1 MKREWKSFVTQKELN
16 EIAVIAVRISDNVL
30 DEEDWPVHILRFRE
44 DGVCIRQT
52 VENEGA
58 YIMHNFV
65 DQNLHELVKWSNRDL
80 TDHYVEMLNE
90 LCIFMYF

>member
-1 MKREWKSFVTQKELN
+1 MKREWESFVTQKELN
-16 EIAVIAVRISDNVL
+16 EVAVIAARISDNVL
-30 DEEDWPVHILRFRE
+30 DEEDWPVHVLRFRE

-65 DQNLHELVKWSNRDL
+65 DQNLHKLVEWSNYDL
-80 TDHYVEMLNE
+80 ASSSEELSHE
-90 LCIFMYF
+90 LCILMYF